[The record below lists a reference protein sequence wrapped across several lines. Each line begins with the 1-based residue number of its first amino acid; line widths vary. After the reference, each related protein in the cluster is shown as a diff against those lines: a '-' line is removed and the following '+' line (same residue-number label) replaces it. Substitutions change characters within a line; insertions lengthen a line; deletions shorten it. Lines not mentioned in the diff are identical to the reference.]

1 MAIHA
6 SLALRTVASLFAGGV
21 AFARQTGT
29 TSGSAAGKDVEP
41 SPATEKKHESG
52 QRRLKGGQAGGGRPG
67 VEGMPLHEGGAAPS
81 EKINACNER

>member
-6 SLALRTVASLFAGGV
+6 SLALRTVASLFVGGV

-41 SPATEKKHESG
+41 STATEKSMKAANGGSRAAKPAAADPVL
-52 QRRLKGGQAGGGRPG
+52 RRCPYMKA
-67 VEGMPLHEGGAAPS
+67 EGLPA